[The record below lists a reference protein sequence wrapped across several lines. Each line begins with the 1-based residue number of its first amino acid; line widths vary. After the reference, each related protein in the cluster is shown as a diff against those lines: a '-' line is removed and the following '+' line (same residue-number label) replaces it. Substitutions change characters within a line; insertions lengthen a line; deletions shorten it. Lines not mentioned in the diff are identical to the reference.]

1 MILYYPKI
9 ILTQNVKLVKELNEY
24 IYCHYNKYQL
34 RYITFW
40 IYVIEILFLVGIKK
54 YMDMNL
60 SRFFFV
66 ICENEKTWI
75 TEELY
80 SDNALQF
87 CNLYLIHVRPPA
99 HQQEGMI
106 LDGLLINFWVIWW
119 ATLSMCNEFGL
130 NPVCL
135 QEHFL
140 LLGKWEIYI

>member
-66 ICENEKTWI
+66 ICENEKT
-75 TEELY
+75 
-80 SDNALQF
+80 
-87 CNLYLIHVRPPA
+87 
-99 HQQEGMI
+99 
-106 LDGLLINFWVIWW
+106 
-119 ATLSMCNEFGL
+119 
-130 NPVCL
+130 
-135 QEHFL
+135 
-140 LLGKWEIYI
+140 